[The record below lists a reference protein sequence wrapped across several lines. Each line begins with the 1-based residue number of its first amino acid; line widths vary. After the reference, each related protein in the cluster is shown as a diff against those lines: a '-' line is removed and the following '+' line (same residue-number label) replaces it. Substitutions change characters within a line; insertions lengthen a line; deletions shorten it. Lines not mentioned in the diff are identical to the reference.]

1 MSKIAIAKDSFSMSE
16 ISLVYREGR

>member
-16 ISLVYREGR
+16 ISLVYRWGR